1 MSVVRFLWCCGPTA
15 PPRPSGLG
23 RVAAT
28 ALRADVDRPDDR
40 EAITE
45 LARAAARQPAVSFSP
60 AGLVGELA
68 SRPGREITAWL
79 AREGPPADGSAVADA
94 PARADT
100 PARAVGLVALSRTR
114 GGWSI
119 PWLLVHPDVRRH
131 GVGRLLVAHAIEHA
145 RSRGAAGIT
154 AESLSSWPAAVAFW
168 QAVGFTR
175 R

>member
-28 ALRADVDRPDDR
+28 ALRADLDRPDDR

-79 AREGPPADGSAVADA
+79 AREGPPADGGGVTDA
-94 PARADT
+94 

>member
-1 MSVVRFLWCCGPTA
+1 
-15 PPRPSGLG
+15 
-23 RVAAT
+23 VAAT
-28 ALRADVDRPDDR
+28 ILRADLDRPDDR

-79 AREGPPADGSAVADA
+79 AREGPPADGDA
-94 PARADT
+94 ATDA

-154 AESLSSWPAAVAFW
+154 ADSLSSWPAAVAFW

>member
-15 PPRPSGLG
+15 LPRPSGIG
-23 RVAAT
+23 SAAAT
-28 ALRADVDRPDDR
+28 VLRADLDRPDDR

-79 AREGPPADGSAVADA
+79 AREGPPADGDA
-94 PARADT
+94 ATDA

-154 AESLSSWPAAVAFW
+154 ADSLSSWPAAVAFW